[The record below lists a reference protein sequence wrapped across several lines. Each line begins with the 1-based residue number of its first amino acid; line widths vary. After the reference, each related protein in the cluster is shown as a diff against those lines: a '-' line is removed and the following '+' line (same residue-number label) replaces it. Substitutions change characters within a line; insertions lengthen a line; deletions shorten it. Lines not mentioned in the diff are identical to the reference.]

1 MSEKIGQTET
11 EKWAKEMLACRQIVN
26 EVLKFGVS
34 QAQILNIINLL
45 AMELE
50 DREILLAFSAVAKD
64 ALEKT
69 QVSSN
74 IITME

>member
-1 MSEKIGQTET
+1 MTEKIGQTET
-11 EKWAKEMLACRQIVN
+11 ESWAQEMLVCRQIVREISN
-26 EVLKFGVS
+26 FGVS
-34 QAQILNIINLL
+34 QNQLLNIIKLL

-50 DREILLAFSAVAKD
+50 DHETLVAISAVVKE
-64 ALEKT
+64 ALEGA